1 MNQHVPSLLQ
11 IPHFLPKIVENIDDN
26 VRVPLLNLLQLFIV
40 DVSVR
45 CIRVHKKVKLST
57 MIQRLLV
64 TVLGQVKQKCQQL
77 TPVVCLQQPVLVLR
91 LAPSDRQV
99 RCFKINKFH
108 VSLVFAVKVLNLSA
122 RLIIPHKYVQI
133 VEVVARLQQLWQTA
147 NFIAITI
154 DNQRVVFGS

>member
-1 MNQHVPSLLQ
+1 MNQYVPSLLQ

-64 TVLGQVKQKCQQL
+64 TILGQVKQKCQQL
-77 TPVVCLQQPVLVLR
+77 TSVVCLQQPVLVLR
-91 LAPSDRQV
+91 LALSYHQV
-99 RCFKINKFH
+99 RCFKVNKLH
-108 VSLVFAVKVLNLSA
+108 VSLVLVVKVLNLSA

-133 VEVVARLQQLWQTA
+133 VEVVACLQQLWQA
-147 NFIAITI
+147 ASLIAITI
-154 DNQRVVFGS
+154 DNQRVVFGG